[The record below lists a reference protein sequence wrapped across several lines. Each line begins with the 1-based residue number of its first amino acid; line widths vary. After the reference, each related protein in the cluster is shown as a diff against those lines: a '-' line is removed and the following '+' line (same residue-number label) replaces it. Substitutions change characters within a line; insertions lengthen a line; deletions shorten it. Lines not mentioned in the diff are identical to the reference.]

1 MTQDEVRTVLKKF
14 NYDDEAINEY
24 LQLNYLKILKNYPF
38 KKFNELIKIIKKE
51 DIDLLESSIL
61 LSNRKVQTIREITRA
76 LKAEHID
83 VKNNVK
89 ILAYS
94 DIRNVEKKI
103 LLLKEKGILLS
114 ELDSK
119 TLDAI
124 FITYH
129 YDYLVNLINK
139 TNKPKIRTRSINKR

>member
-1 MTQDEVRTVLKKF
+1 MTQDEVRTVLTKF